1 MKRNLALGLAL
12 STLVFGGAGLALR
25 RWQIDTAFEAVSG
38 LLTPGKPATAALIAA
53 LAVGAVTVALLA
65 WRMFRGEAPRGY
77 LANLAAPNMGV
88 GILTLLAGAL
98 LFAGGVLGIRDYVLH
113 MDERIIRLV
122 LGLCLVPGGVCVGLV
137 GLLGQ
142 QRQEGKGRFHG
153 ALLAPGYCACV
164 WLVAAYQ
171 AHTANPNV
179 MEYVFLLLGILCVI
193 FACYTAASF
202 SFEKPRP
209 FLCALFS
216 ALGVILLLT
225 TAADR
230 LWGMDLMVCW
240 GFALYLYVQL
250 ICLVCCRVR
259 PPQLQAWTP
268 PLPEETGE
276 EAEEKTETE
285 TETETERKDQPRG
298 EEDE

>member
-1 MKRNLALGLAL
+1 MKRSLALGLTL

-25 RWQIDTAFEAVSG
+25 RWQLGTAFEAVSG
-38 LLTPGKPATAALIAA
+38 LLTPGKPATAALIAV
-53 LAVGAVTVALLA
+53 LAVGAAAVAVLA

-98 LFAGGVLGIRDYVLH
+98 LFAGGVLGIRDYALH

-122 LGLCLVPGGVCVGLV
+122 LGICLAPGGVCVGLV

-142 QRQEGKGRFHG
+142 QRKEGKGRFHG

-179 MEYVFLLLGILCVI
+179 MEYVFLLLGILCAI

-209 FLCALFS
+209 VLCAFFS
-216 ALGVILLLT
+216 AMGVILLLT
-225 TAADR
+225 SAADR
-230 LWGMDLMVCW
+230 PWGMDLLVNW
-240 GFALYLYVQL
+240 GFVLYLYVQL
-250 ICLVCCRVR
+250 VCLVSCRVR
-259 PPQLQAWTP
+259 PPQLQPWTP
-268 PLPEETGE
+268 PPPEETE
-276 EAEEKTETE
+276 EETDEAGEKTEIDLE
-285 TETETERKDQPRG
+285 TQDQPRG